1 MFKYVSCF
9 QELLDPLLETGLFPI
24 FCFMNRYSFEQVNKY
39 SMNTFEGTGTTIAF
53 HFKPD
58 SD

>member
-1 MFKYVSCF
+1 MFLVSRNYR
-9 QELLDPLLETGLFPI
+9 PYIRNRVIPI
-24 FCFMNRYSFEQVNKY
+24 FCFMNRYSFEQANKY
-39 SMNTFEGTGTTIAF
+39 SMNSFEGTGTTIAF